1 MDGFGRWTKLF
12 SSKWTEVDE
21 IFVRTVHLMDG
32 FGRWTVIIVLK
43 VDERTDGRS
52 VSWMD
57 SDGGPSLS
65 HFKWTAGR
73 MDGPLI

>member
-1 MDGFGRWTKLF
+1 MGGFGPWTKVF

-32 FGRWTVIIVLK
+32 FGRRTWIIVLK

-52 VSWMD
+52 VPWMD
-57 SDGGPSLS
+57 SDGGP
-65 HFKWTAGR
+65 
-73 MDGPLI
+73 